1 MSDDETTTEET
12 TIISSLPPS
21 EETTIISS
29 LPPSEPVAHITE
41 GAELRTLDEDM
52 LDGAASGSEGGQV
65 GRYDKILYQ
74 LALFMIPTG
83 FVLIV
88 LGWYGTSRTV
98 FVFEQL
104 PYIVSGGILGAALL
118 ITGGLIYVGV
128 WIERVAHQQRH
139 QAEQTAE
146 LLALLRGDVQELTTT
161 TAEAVRGNGS
171 SGRKAPATAPG
182 SRTRKKTARKK
193 KASGR
198 TTKRTS

>member
-1 MSDDETTTEET
+1 MSDHETSET
-12 TIISSLPPS
+12 S
-21 EETTIISS
+21 EETTVITS
-29 LPPSEPVAHITE
+29 LPPQPVGHVTE
-41 GAELRTLDEDM
+41 DAGLRELDRDQLA
-52 LDGAASGSEGGQV
+52 GAATGAEGGQV
-65 GRYDKILYQ
+65 GRYDRILYQ

-83 FVLIV
+83 IVLII

-104 PYIVSGGILGAALL
+104 PYIVSGGILGAGLL

-128 WIERVAHQQRH
+128 WIERVAHQQRR

-161 TAEAVRGNGS
+161 TAEAVRTNGRAGS
-171 SGRKAPATAPG
+171 SRTAPATAPG
-182 SRTRKKTARKK
+182 SRASKKTARKK

-198 TTKRTS
+198 TSKRTS